1 MNANR
6 VAMKDPETTEK
17 LRRRS
22 QRRSHFTAS
31 ALVFEPKSE
40 ALLRARTGDLGPDGC
55 FIDTLN
61 PFASGTVVKL
71 RINKG
76 GMSFEA
82 WAKVVYSLD
91 SMGMGLA
98 FKPVGPEQLWVL
110 QEWLGDSS
118 GSLLPNISM
127 PQVEEEFSAR
137 DSRKD
142 IHCQALTELI
152 TELIGHGLIPEE
164 KGNAILQKLS
174 RCPQAQ

>member
-1 MNANR
+1 MIEP
-6 VAMKDPETTEK
+6 KEK
-17 LRRRS
+17 LLRRS

-61 PFASGTVVKL
+61 PFASGSVVKV
-71 RINKG
+71 RINKA

-82 WAKVVYSLD
+82 GARVVYSLD

-98 FKPVGPEQLWVL
+98 FEPIGPEQLWVL

-118 GSLLPNISM
+118 ANSLPDISM

-137 DSRKD
+137 NSKKD
-142 IHCQALTELI
+142 IHCQVLTELI
-152 TELIGHGLIPEE
+152 TELVGHGLISEE
-164 KGNAILQKLS
+164 KGNAFLQKLG
-174 RCPQAQ
+174 RCAPTQ

>member
-6 VAMKDPETTEK
+6 VSMTDATEK

-22 QRRSHFTAS
+22 QRRTQFTAS

-40 ALLRARTGDLGPDGC
+40 ALLRARTADLGPDGC

-61 PFASGTVVKL
+61 PFTSGTVVKV

-82 WAKVVYSLD
+82 WAKVAYSLD

-118 GSLLPNISM
+118 GTLLPEISL
-127 PQVEEEFSAR
+127 PSLEEELSAR
-137 DSRKD
+137 DSGKD
-142 IHCQALTELI
+142 IHCEALTELI
-152 TELIGHGLIPEE
+152 VELIGHGVISEK

-174 RCPQAQ
+174 RSPQAR